1 MLVCCVVE
9 GMLFVLLVEQM
20 IGLLIYGILEDV
32 IVVVKVVNDFSKSN
46 DKLVIKVGLF
56 DGKVMDKVGV

>member
-1 MLVCCVVE
+1 
-9 GMLFVLLVEQM
+9 M